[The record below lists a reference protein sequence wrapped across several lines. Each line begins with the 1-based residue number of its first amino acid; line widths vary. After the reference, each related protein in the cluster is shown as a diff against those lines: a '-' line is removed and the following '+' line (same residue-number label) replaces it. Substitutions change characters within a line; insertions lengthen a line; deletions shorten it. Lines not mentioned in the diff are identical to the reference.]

1 MTTEWYRYFFN
12 LYGFTGGGTGAIPTN
27 RGGTG
32 QIIYTNGQLLI
43 GNSTTGSLD
52 KATITG
58 GAGINVTNGPGS
70 IALSLGNSGV
80 TPGNY
85 GNASTVPQLTIN
97 EYGII
102 SLAANVSIAISATQI
117 VSGIINPARI
127 SGNYSGIT
135 GVGTITSGVWQG
147 TSIGVPYG
155 GTGLSSYTLGDLLYA
170 TGTTALSK
178 LAIGANTYIL
188 ASTGTAPQ
196 WVAPST
202 ISIGTATNLAGGA
215 ANRIAYQTGV
225 STTSFIVAPTI
236 AGTYLN
242 WSGSAFQWSSN
253 PLGDVVGPSSATDNA
268 IARFDTTTGKL
279 IQNSVVTIDDT
290 GAATGFTTLSAST
303 SVTSPIFK
311 AANSAGGALQNA
323 SGTNQIQWGAGGGDN
338 ASINVSTNINGANAQ
353 IDISPT
359 GTGHV
364 HMKPTGTGAVEIAP
378 TNVGTMDNMTIGATT
393 PRAITGTTI
402 TATTFNGSGSGLT
415 SIPNSALTNSTI
427 SGVALGGNLFNL
439 TAGTG
444 VSFNTGTTYNGS
456 AAITINATGTGGTVT
471 SVSGTAPISVAT
483 GTTTP
488 VISISQAT
496 TSTDGYLSS
505 TDWNTF
511 NNKQPAGS
519 YLTAVSIVSANGF
532 AGTSSGGTTPALT
545 LSTSITGILKGN
557 GTAISAATSGTDYAP
572 ATSGTSILYGNGAGG
587 FSNVT
592 IGTGVAFAG
601 GTLSATGLG
610 GDVVGPASA
619 TDEAIARFDTTT
631 GKLIQNSSA
640 TINDSGQLALNTGAA
655 FGTALLTLRSDASAS
670 TTPSIAMDGY
680 GGSVYNIGFR
690 RANGT
695 IASPTATLATTIISI
710 LGATTGDGTTYAN
723 TSAIQ
728 SALEATA
735 TPTSQPT
742 ALLFAVTP
750 SGSIS
755 RGEVLRLRSTGAVAF
770 SGATNYG
777 TSGQV
782 LQSNG
787 NAAPTW
793 TNTPTLTGTNFSAI
807 PNSALSNSTI
817 SGVALGGSLFN
828 LTAGTGVSF
837 SAGTTYNGSTA
848 ITINATGTGGTV
860 TSVAAL
866 TLGTTGTDLSSTV
879 ANGTTTPVI
888 TLNVPTASAANRGA
902 LSSTDWSTFNGKAN
916 AFTYTSSYIPYGQGT
931 TTPTQ
936 SVGLQYDG
944 TTFTTTG
951 ISTSNNLAFTGTG
964 NRITGDF
971 SNATISSRVAF
982 QTSTV
987 NGATEITT
995 IPNGT
1000 GVSSNTASLNNSNP
1014 TNSGRIRIGI
1024 TDTISY
1030 LDSGRLGTGTYLPL
1044 LIYTNGSERLRV
1056 FTSGGV
1062 SIGNTT
1068 DPGATNLSVTGTI
1081 SSSSSI
1087 SATTTVTATTSLKAN
1102 LALGSGAGVDTS
1114 GQTGIVIAAS
1124 GNALLITGG
1133 GYYLV
1138 SIAEVTTTGLNGV
1151 YVLGNGSV
1159 TFLGGIGWV
1168 ATTTTPGASTYS
1180 IAYSGGNYRI
1190 YNGFTPAGTYTFKA
1204 TVIRMH

>member
-32 QIIYTNGQLLI
+32 QIIYTDGQLLI

-70 IALSLGNSGV
+70 IALSLGGSGV

-102 SLAANVSIAISATQI
+102 SAATNVAIAISATQI
-117 VSGIINPARI
+117 VSGIVDPARI

-135 GVGTITSGVWQG
+135 GVGTISSGVWQG

-155 GTGLSSYTLGDLLYA
+155 GTGLSSYILGDMLYA

-202 ISIGTATNLAGGA
+202 ISIGTATNLAGGL
-215 ANRIAYQTGV
+215 ANQIPYQTGPGA
-225 STTSFIVAPTI
+225 TTFMVAPTV
-236 AGTYLN
+236 ANTYLN

-253 PLGDVVGPSSATDNA
+253 PLG
-268 IARFDTTTGKL
+268 
-279 IQNSVVTIDDT
+279 
-290 GAATGFTTLSAST
+290 
-303 SVTSPIFK
+303 
-311 AANSAGGALQNA
+311 
-323 SGTNQIQWGAGGGDN
+323 
-338 ASINVSTNINGANAQ
+338 
-353 IDISPT
+353 
-359 GTGHV
+359 
-364 HMKPTGTGAVEIAP
+364 
-378 TNVGTMDNMTIGATT
+378 
-393 PRAITGTTI
+393 
-402 TATTFNGSGSGLT
+402 
-415 SIPNSALTNSTI
+415 
-427 SGVALGGNLFNL
+427 
-439 TAGTG
+439 
-444 VSFNTGTTYNGS
+444 
-456 AAITINATGTGGTVT
+456 TVT
-471 SVSGTAPISVAT
+471 SVSV
-483 GTTTP
+483 
-488 VISISQAT
+488 
-496 TSTDGYLSS
+496 
-505 TDWNTF
+505 
-511 NNKQPAGS
+511 
-519 YLTAVSIVSANGF
+519 VSANGF
-532 AGTSSGGTTPALT
+532 AGTVATATTTPAITLT
-545 LSTSITGILKGN
+545 TSITGILKGN

-592 IGTGVAFAG
+592 IGTGVAFVG
-601 GTLSATGLG
+601 GTLSATGTGGTVTNVSGTSPVSVATGTTTPVISLASGYGDTQNPYASKTANYFLAAPNGSAGVPTFRAIVAADIPALSYVTSVSGTGTVNGITLTGIVTSTGSLTLGGTLGGIGNSQLTNSTISGVALGGSLFNLTAGTGVSFNTGTTYNGSAAITINATGLG

-655 FGTALLTLRSDASAS
+655 FGTALLTLRSDAGAS
-670 TTPSIAMDGY
+670 TTPSISMDGY
-680 GGSVYNIGFR
+680 GGTVYNIGFR

-837 SAGTTYNGSTA
+837 STGTTYNGSTA

-902 LSSTDWSTFNGKAN
+902 LSSTDWSTFNGKQAALVSGTN
-916 AFTYTSSYIPYGQGT
+916 IKTVGGVTLLGSGDVGTIGTAYGGT
-931 TTPTQ
+931 
-936 SVGLQYDG
+936 GL
-944 TTFTTTG
+944 TTFTANRIFYASSTSVIAQSAGLTFDGTNFATTG
-951 ISTSNNLAFTGTG
+951 SATATAFIPTSSTVPTNGMYLSSANTLAWATNSTFRMSLDATGTLSTS
-964 NRITGDF
+964 
-971 SNATISSRVAF
+971 
-982 QTSTV
+982 
-987 NGATEITT
+987 GA
-995 IPNGT
+995 
-1000 GVSSNTASLNNSNP
+1000 
-1014 TNSGRIRIGI
+1014 
-1024 TDTISY
+1024 
-1030 LDSGRLGTGTYLPL
+1030 
-1044 LIYTNGSERLRV
+1044 
-1056 FTSGGV
+1056 
-1062 SIGNTT
+1062 
-1068 DPGATNLSVTGTI
+1068 LS
-1081 SSSSSI
+1081 
-1087 SATTTVTATTSLKAN
+1087 ANTTVTAATSLKAN
-1102 LALGSGAGVDTS
+1102 LALGSGAGIDTS
-1114 GQTGIVIAAS
+1114 GQTGVVVAAS
-1124 GNALLITGG
+1124 SNGLLITGS

-1168 ATTTTPGASTYS
+1168 ATTTTPGAGTYS
-1180 IAYSGGNYRI
+1180 IAFSGGNYRI